1 MSRMCCPGR
10 FVVLAALLAG
20 STACGDV
27 VRQGRSPVFVVIDS
41 LRAARGNA
49 PQGLAANLL
58 SDVVTNVTQPPP
70 CTTTAPCAT
79 TFNDVGEAV
88 LSLAM
93 KNVTVEPTTN
103 NQVTIRRYRV
113 DYARTDGRN
122 VPGVDVP
129 YGFDGATTVTIAP
142 GNPAAVGFEIVRN
155 VAKQEAPLVQ
165 LITGANILDTIATV
179 TFYGTDQVGNAV
191 SVSGTIRVSFAN
203 FADTSS

>member
-1 MSRMCCPGR
+1 MSRMRCPDR

-103 NQVTIRRYRV
+103 NQV
-113 DYARTDGRN
+113 
-122 VPGVDVP
+122 
-129 YGFDGATTVTIAP
+129 
-142 GNPAAVGFEIVRN
+142 
-155 VAKQEAPLVQ
+155 
-165 LITGANILDTIATV
+165 
-179 TFYGTDQVGNAV
+179 
-191 SVSGTIRVSFAN
+191 
-203 FADTSS
+203 